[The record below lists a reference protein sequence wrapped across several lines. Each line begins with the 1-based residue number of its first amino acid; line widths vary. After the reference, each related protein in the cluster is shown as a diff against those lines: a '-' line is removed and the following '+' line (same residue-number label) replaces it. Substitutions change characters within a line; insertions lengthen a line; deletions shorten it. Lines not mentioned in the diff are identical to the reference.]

1 MLVRSSVF
9 YHTVGCYK
17 EPYREDH
24 LIEAEEQIEDMN
36 KRMQSQWSASGILE
50 APLDK
55 VWEKLLD
62 TFPMLSSQ
70 ERSELERAGSPDV
83 LKMSAG
89 KHGEGRIHLEVDKN
103 RHQVA
108 VQGEW
113 WYRGVYTLTPHTRGS
128 LLVDQ
133 GWMNSINIFVCGLF
147 LLCFAFGLRL
157 VLQSGKASFWG
168 PSLTLLCGVL
178 FIIAAIFPVNPTLGY
193 PRGVAPTYSLH
204 G

>member
-128 LLVDQ
+128 LLVYQVYNVAPGVGWWLAQLFQ
-133 GWMNSINIFVCGLF
+133 GPEHARKMDAQLQA
-147 LLCFAFGLRL
+147 LLRTIGNQLGCAAEMQRL
-157 VLQSGKASFWG
+157 VS
-168 PSLTLLCGVL
+168 
-178 FIIAAIFPVNPTLGY
+178 
-193 PRGVAPTYSLH
+193 H
-204 G
+204 